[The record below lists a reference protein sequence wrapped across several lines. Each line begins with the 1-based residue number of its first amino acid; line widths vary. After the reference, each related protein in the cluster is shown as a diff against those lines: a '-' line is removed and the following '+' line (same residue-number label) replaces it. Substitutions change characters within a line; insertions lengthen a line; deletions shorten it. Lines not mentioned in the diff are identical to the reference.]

1 MRYDRIVFGVGFAER
16 PLRCGGEDEEEEG
29 VCALLDLNG
38 ELERKRDAK
47 DGFEVGFGGRLKE
60 MLRVVLVVCRV

>member
-1 MRYDRIVFGVGFAER
+1 MFGVGFAER

-47 DGFEVGFGGRLKE
+47 DGFVVGCGGRWE
-60 MLRVVLVVCRV
+60 GVARGVLVLCRV